1 MYQVDNLVHYLDV
14 QDNNLMEQVN
24 VLLLVDLVVDCSIV
38 E

>member
-1 MYQVDNLVHYLDV
+1 MYQVDNLAHYLDV